1 MWNDNKENI
10 VMVSEWDDEN
20 VDKEE
25 AEHMIDFIKS
35 IKALE
40 EAMAPFKDQLK
51 DLKKNYKEN
60 EWLDAK
66 QQRLA
71 MKIHKMIQDEVDV
84 ADFVDLYNSI
94 SSIIPRQGE

>member
-1 MWNDNKENI
+1 MWNDNKEKIAI
-10 VMVSEWDDEN
+10 VAEWADEET
-20 VDKEE
+20 DKEE

-35 IKALE
+35 VKALE

-94 SSIIPRQGE
+94 SNIMPKEGE